1 MRKYYA
7 KLFWLH
13 GESVCVSFSDRRCRF
28 FGPSAA
34 TKRACPY
41 TKHLSVCISREGLH
55 LYIPKAYVRHSSK
68 KKEKKAFFD
77 VTTKFFAFLQLST
90 SSFFPSF
97 VSHFPPNGKMCTDYW
112 TISPYFGIKR
122 AGEVFSGS
130 DISRHQHN
138 NTKKSKDERFT

>member
-68 KKEKKAFFD
+68 KKGKKSLFRRNNKVFCFSPAEHLL
-77 VTTKFFAFLQLST
+77 FL
-90 SSFFPSF
+90 SFFCISLPSQRQN
-97 VSHFPPNGKMCTDYW
+97 VHGLLDNLS
-112 TISPYFGIKR
+112 
-122 AGEVFSGS
+122 VFWY
-130 DISRHQHN
+130 
-138 NTKKSKDERFT
+138 KKGR